1 MQRLQAGREIPLSA
15 PGIGNPPALPPP
27 PSSPRH
33 SNHSPRM
40 EKKKQGRRKGG
51 EKGQTREREE
61 EKKQVDLKRALM
73 RGQKLGGE
81 LPPSFFFI
89 VSGSKLCKRPQG
101 HRMSRGSA
109 CDGSRESVTSH
120 GDSLVSPLFRR
131 CPPTNSLH
139 PCSLLKEK
147 KRGYLRNFIRK
158 RKDGKRNFQMFPS
171 HKKKG

>member
-1 MQRLQAGREIPLSA
+1 
-15 PGIGNPPALPPP
+15 
-27 PSSPRH
+27 
-33 SNHSPRM
+33 
-40 EKKKQGRRKGG
+40 
-51 EKGQTREREE
+51 
-61 EKKQVDLKRALM
+61 M

-147 KRGYLRNFIRK
+147 KRGYLRNFLSEKEKMEKEIFKCFLLTKKRGSQEVANTFFQERK
-158 RKDGKRNFQMFPS
+158 RVRAWCWAIEKPAKY
-171 HKKKG
+171 

>member
-1 MQRLQAGREIPLSA
+1 
-15 PGIGNPPALPPP
+15 
-27 PSSPRH
+27 
-33 SNHSPRM
+33 
-40 EKKKQGRRKGG
+40 
-51 EKGQTREREE
+51 
-61 EKKQVDLKRALM
+61 M

-171 HKKKG
+171 HEKRGSQEVANTFFQERKRVRAWCWAIEKPGKY

>member
-1 MQRLQAGREIPLSA
+1 
-15 PGIGNPPALPPP
+15 
-27 PSSPRH
+27 
-33 SNHSPRM
+33 
-40 EKKKQGRRKGG
+40 
-51 EKGQTREREE
+51 
-61 EKKQVDLKRALM
+61 M

-147 KRGYLRNFIRK
+147 KRGYLRNFLSEKEKMEKEIFKCFLLTKKGVSQEVANTFFQERK
-158 RKDGKRNFQMFPS
+158 RVRAWCWAIEKPAKY
-171 HKKKG
+171 

>member
-1 MQRLQAGREIPLSA
+1 MPPESATPLLY
-15 PGIGNPPALPPP
+15 PLLPPP
-27 PSSPRH
+27 LDIRTIH
-33 SNHSPRM
+33 L
-40 EKKKQGRRKGG
+40 EWKKKQGRRKGG

-120 GDSLVSPLFRR
+120 GDSLVSPLFRC

-147 KRGYLRNFIRK
+147 KRGYLRNFIYR
-158 RKDGKRNFQMFPS
+158 
-171 HKKKG
+171 KKKRWKKKFSNVSFSRKKG